1 MFITKK
7 SLSRRTFVRG
17 TGAALALPLLDAM
30 VPALTVQRLTAAA
43 PVTRFGFMYVPHGMI
58 MDKWIPAADG
68 ADFEFKPI
76 MKPLEPFRNQLTV
89 VGNLYLGPDQ
99 GGQHS
104 APSGMWLNNTPHK
117 RTEAEDVRAGTTVDQ
132 MIAKKI
138 GQQTTFPS
146 LELATEDLTSLVGAC
161 DSGFSCTY
169 INTLCW
175 STPTTPLPM
184 EINPRVVFERMFGDP
199 GSKTQRLAR
208 ISEDKS
214 ILDSIAGEESRLRRE
229 LGARDRLRIAEY
241 LENVREIERRIQ
253 TAENQQAQSSL
264 DIPDSPAGVP
274 NSYEEHVGLMFDLM
288 TLAYQTDITRV
299 ITFMIARELSFR
311 SYPQVNVPDP
321 HHSISHHQ
329 NDPEKMER
337 HARINTYH
345 VTLFSRFLEKLRNTP
360 DGDGS
365 LLDHSMMVYGSG
377 MANGNQHT
385 HNPLPT
391 LVVGGASGQHKGNR
405 HLLPEKNTPMG
416 NFLLAVLDKAGVA
429 AESVGLSTGR
439 LDL

>member
-1 MFITKK
+1 MMYITKR
-7 SLSRRTFVRG
+7 SLSRRTFLRG
-17 TGAALALPLLDAM
+17 TGSALALPLVDAM
-30 VPALTVQRLTAAA
+30 IPALTAQGRTAAA

-58 MDKWIPAADG
+58 MDKWIPATEG
-68 ADFEFKPI
+68 AEFEFTPI
-76 MKPLEPFRNQLTV
+76 LKPLERFRSQLTV
-89 VGNLYLGPDQ
+89 VGNLNLGPDQ

-117 RTEAEDVRAGTTVDQ
+117 RTEAEDVRAGTTIDQ
-132 MIAKKI
+132 MIATKI

-199 GSKTQRLAR
+199 GTRAQRLAR
-208 ISEDKS
+208 ISEDRS
-214 ILDSIAGEESRLRRE
+214 ILDSIAKEESRLRRD
-229 LGARDRLRIAEY
+229 LGPRDRVRISQY
-241 LENVREIERRIQ
+241 LDNVREIERRIQ
-253 TAENQQAQSSL
+253 TAERQAQSSIE
-264 DIPDSPAGVP
+264 IPESPAGVP

-345 VTLFSRFLEKLRNTP
+345 VTLFSRFLQKLRDTP

-365 LLDHSMMVYGSG
+365 LLDHSLMVYGSG

-391 LVVGGASGQHKGNR
+391 LVVGGANGGHRGNR

-416 NFLLAVLDKAGVA
+416 NFLLAVLDKAGVEA
-429 AESVGLSTGR
+429 DAVGLSTGR
-439 LDL
+439 LEL